1 MSKALIITG
10 GSGAIGSMTAYW
22 AVRQG
27 WQVVLAYHKN
37 EAAAKNLLEDLTA
50 LGGKV
55 HLFQGDLCKEQAR
68 QELINFA
75 LEQCGSID
83 LLVNN
88 FGAAH
93 YKEFSEETAASI
105 DAVLQTNLLSHMAL
119 TRLLLPHL
127 LSKKSGA
134 IINISSVWG
143 QAGGACEV
151 SYSAAKAGLIG
162 FTKALAKEL
171 APSGIT
177 VNCVAPGIVESKML
191 QDLDREELKKSV
203 PTGALCSGLD
213 VAKAIL
219 FLAEQEQI
227 TGQVLAPNGGMYM

>member
-1 MSKALIITG
+1 MKSMIITG

-27 WQVVLAYHKN
+27 WQVVLAYYKN
-37 EAAAKNLLEDLTA
+37 ETAAKNLQEDLA
-50 LGGKV
+50 AMGGKV
-55 HLFQGDLCKEQAR
+55 HLFQGDLCQAQAR
-68 QELINFA
+68 QALIDFA
-75 LEQCGSID
+75 LQQCGSID

-93 YKEFSEETAASI
+93 YKEFAQETAESI
-105 DAVLQTNLLSHMAL
+105 DGVLQVNLLSHMDL
-119 TRLLLPHL
+119 TRRLLPHL

-143 QAGGACEV
+143 QTGGACEV

-177 VNCVAPGIVESKML
+177 ANCVAPGVVESRML
-191 QDLDREELKKSV
+191 QDLDREELKKMI

-213 VAKAIL
+213 VAKCIL

-227 TGQVLAPNGGMYM
+227 TGQVLSPNGGLYI

>member
-1 MSKALIITG
+1 MSKSLIITG

-37 EAAAKNLLEDLTA
+37 EEAAKNLLEDLTA
-50 LGGKV
+50 LGGQV
-55 HLFQGDLCKEQAR
+55 HLFQGDLCQKQDR
-68 QELINFA
+68 QRLIDFA
-75 LEQCGSID
+75 LENCGSID

-93 YKEFSEETAASI
+93 YQEFQGETAESI
-105 DAVLQTNLLSHMAL
+105 DGVLQTNLLSHMDL

-127 LSKKSGA
+127 LQKKSGA
-134 IINISSVWG
+134 IINVSSVWG

-191 QDLDREELKKSV
+191 MNLDREELKKMV
-203 PTGALCSGLD
+203 PNGKLCSGLD
-213 VAKAIL
+213 IAKAIL

>member
-1 MSKALIITG
+1 MKSMIVTG

-22 AVRQG
+22 AVKNG
-27 WQVVLAYHKN
+27 WQVVLAFHKN
-37 EAAAKNLLEDLTA
+37 ETAARNLQEDLQK
-50 LGGKV
+50 LGGK
-55 HLFQGDLCKEQAR
+55 LYLYQGDLCQEADR
-68 QELINFA
+68 QRLIDFA
-75 LEQCGSID
+75 LETCGMVD

-93 YKEFSEETAASI
+93 YMEFSKETSDSI
-105 DAVLQTNLLSHMAL
+105 AQVLMTNLHAHMAL
-119 TRLLLPHL
+119 TNLLLPAML
-127 LSKKSGA
+127 KQKSGA
-134 IINISSVWG
+134 IVNVSSVWG

-177 VNCVAPGIVESKML
+177 VNCVAPGCVESQML
-191 QDLDREELKKSV
+191 GDLDRDALKEMI
-203 PTGALCSGLD
+203 PTGQLCSGLD

-227 TGQVLAPNGGMYM
+227 TGQTLAPNGGMYM

>member
-1 MSKALIITG
+1 MKSMIVTG

-22 AVRQG
+22 AVKNG
-27 WQVVLAYHKN
+27 WQVVLAYHQN
-37 EAAAKNLLEDLTA
+37 ETAARNLQEDLQK
-50 LGGKV
+50 LGGK
-55 HLFQGDLCKEQAR
+55 LYLYQGDLCQASDR
-68 QELINFA
+68 QGLIDFA
-75 LEQCGSID
+75 METCGTID

-93 YKEFSEETAASI
+93 YMEFSKETSDSI
-105 DAVLQTNLLSHMAL
+105 AEVLMTNLHAHMAL
-119 TRLLLPHL
+119 TNLLLPAML
-127 LSKKSGA
+127 KQKSGA
-134 IINISSVWG
+134 IVNISSVWG
-143 QAGGACEV
+143 QTGGACEV

-177 VNCVAPGIVESKML
+177 VNCVAPGCVESKML
-191 QDLDREELKKSV
+191 RDLDRDALKEMI
-203 PTGALCSGLD
+203 PTGQLCSGLD

-227 TGQVLAPNGGMYM
+227 TGQTLAPNGGMYM

>member
-1 MSKALIITG
+1 MKSMIITG

-22 AVRQG
+22 AVKNG

-37 EAAAKNLLEDLTA
+37 ETAARNLQEDLQK
-50 LGGKV
+50 LGGKLY
-55 HLFQGDLCKEQAR
+55 LFQGDLCQVSDR
-68 QELINFA
+68 QGLIDFA
-75 LEQCGSID
+75 METCGTID

-93 YKEFSEETAASI
+93 YMEFSKETSDSI
-105 DAVLQTNLLSHMAL
+105 AEVLMTNLHAHMAL
-119 TRLLLPHL
+119 TNLLLPAML
-127 LSKKSGA
+127 KQKSGA
-134 IINISSVWG
+134 IVNVSSVWG

-177 VNCVAPGIVESKML
+177 VNCVAPGCVESKML
-191 QDLDREELKKSV
+191 RDLDRDALKEMI
-203 PTGALCSGLD
+203 PTGQLCSGLD

-227 TGQVLAPNGGMYM
+227 TGQTLAPNGGMYM